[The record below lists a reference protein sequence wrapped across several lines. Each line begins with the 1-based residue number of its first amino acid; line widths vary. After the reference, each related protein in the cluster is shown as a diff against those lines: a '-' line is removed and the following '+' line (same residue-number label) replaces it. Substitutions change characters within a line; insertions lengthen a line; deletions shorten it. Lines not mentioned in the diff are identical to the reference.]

1 MKTSTTN
8 KLLRQIG
15 VLLLIAAIA
24 APCGTA
30 QADLLAYDPFDYADV
45 PVPALGQYAIGDE
58 DSGVNV
64 LGGQNPSIG
73 PTAFYGGAWIQ
84 SGGDSQVV
92 KAAPSLAYPDF
103 PLGMGGVQEETVQF
117 NCCSF
122 GRSGRPIAGGLGGGA
137 ARTIYE
143 SFLVNFG
150 TQGTDDPTQFGKRGH
165 ELWNGGVGDSFQA
178 IDLFVN
184 HFSGV
189 EDLSLRVTTA
199 SGSDTVAVGGGGLD
213 LNALAAS
220 NDGVHLVVMKYE
232 FNPIAADVV
241 SVFLDPVNNVEPG
254 TPDAQIAVPTS
265 DLFITHQGA
274 FSNFV
279 FSGGGH
285 VPGAIDEIRWGE
297 TFANVRPLGVPEPTS
312 MALLGLGVAGCLGMR
327 RQFTLL
333 A

>member
-1 MKTSTTN
+1 MTIYTTN
-8 KLLRQIG
+8 DLLRTIG
-15 VLLLIAAIA
+15 SLVIIAGTA
-24 APCGTA
+24 ASCGTA

-45 PVPALGQYAIGDE
+45 PVPAIGQYAIGDE

-64 LGGQNPSIG
+64 LGGQNPTVG

-84 SGGDSQVV
+84 SGGDSQAV
-92 KAAPSLAYPDF
+92 KAIPSLSYPNF
-103 PLGMGGVQEETVQF
+103 QPGVGGVQQETVQF
-117 NCCSF
+117 NCCTF

-137 ARTIYE
+137 ARMVYQ
-143 SFLVNFG
+143 SFLINFG

-165 ELWNGGVGDSFQA
+165 ELWNGGVGDAFQA
-178 IDLFVN
+178 VDLFVN

-189 EDLSLRVTTA
+189 DNLSLRVTTA

-241 SVFLDPVNNVEPG
+241 SVFLNPTSNVEPV
-254 TPDAQIAVPTS
+254 TPDAMISVATS

-274 FSNFV
+274 FTNFT
-279 FSGGGH
+279 FSGSGH

-297 TFANVRPLGVPEPTS
+297 SFGDVRPLGVPEPTG
-312 MALLGLGVAGCLGMR
+312 MVLLGLGVTGCLLTSR
-327 RQFTLL
+327 R

>member
-1 MKTSTTN
+1 MTTYTTN
-8 KLLRQIG
+8 KLRRPIG
-15 VLLLIAAIA
+15 ALLLIVAIA

-30 QADLLAYDPFDYADV
+30 KADLLAYDPFDYADV
-45 PVPALGQYAIGDE
+45 PVPALGQYAVGDE

-64 LGGQNPSIG
+64 LGGQNPTVG

-84 SGGDSQVV
+84 SGGDAQAV
-92 KAAPSLAYPDF
+92 KAIPSLSYPNF
-103 PLGMGGVQEETVQF
+103 QPGVGGVQEETVQF

-143 SFLVNFG
+143 SFLIDFG

-165 ELWNGGVGDSFQA
+165 ELWNGGVGNSFQA
-178 IDLFVN
+178 IDLYVN
-184 HFSGV
+184 HFTG
-189 EDLSLRVTTA
+189 EDELSLKVTTG
-199 SGSDTVAVGGGGLD
+199 SGDSTVAVGGGGWD

-220 NDGVHLVVMKYE
+220 NGGVHLVVMKYE

-241 SVFLDPVNNVEPG
+241 SVFLDPADNVEPG
-254 TPDAQIAVPTS
+254 TPDAMISVPTS

-274 FSNFV
+274 FTNFT

-297 TFANVRPLGVPEPTS
+297 SFGDVRPLGVPEPTA
-312 MALLGLGVAGCLGMR
+312 MVLLGLCVTGCLSTR
-327 RQFTLL
+327 RR